1 MAAPL
6 QLTDVAHG
14 EQRGWRRSQH
24 LVDSLPYV
32 DGLTPQ
38 EKAAVDKLIEEEV
51 RRRAQLPLGCAA
63 AACPPLAATPRDSL
77 LGWLGRLPGARA
89 IPIVLSCR
97 CAAAA
102 RSRQTT

>member
-6 QLTDVAHG
+6 QLADVAHG
-14 EQRGWRRSQH
+14 EQKGWRRSQH

-51 RRRAQLPLGCAA
+51 RAGPQMPLGSGPGAAARCRHCRRLRLLRSPCLVQPLPAA
-63 AACPPLAATPRDSL
+63 AASPAL
-77 LGWLGRLPGARA
+77 
-89 IPIVLSCR
+89 
-97 CAAAA
+97 
-102 RSRQTT
+102 

>member
-14 EQRGWRRSQH
+14 EQKGWRRSQH

-51 RRRAQLPLGCAA
+51 RGPPWGAGGKAAAARRAAA
-63 AACPPLAATPRDSL
+63 AACM
-77 LGWLGRLPGARA
+77 
-89 IPIVLSCR
+89 VLSPR
-97 CAAAA
+97 CFPSGPGTACFVRADA
-102 RSRQTT
+102 Q

>member
-51 RRRAQLPLGCAA
+51 RRRAQLPPGCAA
-63 AACPPLAATPRDSL
+63 AACRPLPPLPATACLPAC
-77 LGWLGRLPGARA
+77 LG
-89 IPIVLSCR
+89 
-97 CAAAA
+97 
-102 RSRQTT
+102 